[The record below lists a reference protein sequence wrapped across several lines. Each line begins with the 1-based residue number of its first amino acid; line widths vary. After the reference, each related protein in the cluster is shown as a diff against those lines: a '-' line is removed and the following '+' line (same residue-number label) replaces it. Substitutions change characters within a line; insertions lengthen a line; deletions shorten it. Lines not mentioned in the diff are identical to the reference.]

1 MNDELKQFLEGIQ
14 DDNQG
19 NDNPF
24 ASIEGEQPTIDA
36 NEPPADEPPA
46 PQDDVKPH
54 NRRERRLLERLQA
67 ERESSIKMAAR
78 LEALTEV
85 KKATNEL
92 PDKITAIERIY
103 GVDTPETREATAIL
117 RDALLEIKE
126 QAKREVLEEYEARS
140 TREEEAVAEAEN
152 ILDSMLDELEDE
164 FNVDLTSSEA
174 EQDRINFYRMLE
186 RMSPKDSQ
194 GNIVNYADHYAVFE
208 AYQARRQSVTTT
220 NPAKELAARGMNDGS
235 GSVTKSNIQTDA
247 IERFLKENG
256 II

>member
-19 NDNPF
+19 NENPF
-24 ASIEGEQPTIDA
+24 ASIEGEQPEVEP
-36 NEPPADEPPA
+36 NEPQIEAPDQDEI
-46 PQDDVKPH
+46 KPH

-67 ERESSIKMAAR
+67 EREASIQMAAR
-78 LEALTEV
+78 LEALSEV
-85 KKATNEL
+85 KKATEQL
-92 PDKITAIERIY
+92 PDKIAAIERIY

-140 TREEEAVAEAEN
+140 TREQEAVAEAEN
-152 ILDSMLDELEDE
+152 ILDSMLDDLEDE
-164 FNVDLTSSEA
+164 FNVDLTSPEA
-174 EQDRINFYRMLE
+174 EQERINFYRMLE

-194 GNIVNYADHYAVFE
+194 GDIVNYADHYAVFE
-208 AYQARRQSVTTT
+208 AYQARKTALGTT
-220 NPAKELAARGMNDGS
+220 NPAKELAARGMTDGNGGVS
-235 GSVTKSNIQTDA
+235 KSNIQTDA